1 MRKVLIVNRGE
12 IAVRVVHACAD
23 AGLASV
29 AVYAD
34 PDAAALHVQLAD
46 EGYALEGS
54 SATATYLDAGKLLD
68 VARRSGADAVHPG
81 YGFLAENAAFA
92 QAVLDAGLTWIG
104 PPPEAIR
111 VLGDK
116 VQAREI
122 ARRVGAPLVA
132 GSDGPVPTPA
142 AAHRFAEEHGLPVV
156 IKAAFGGGGRGMRVV
171 RHLDDVEDAFASA
184 QRESRGAFGRDECYV
199 ERFLDRPRHVEAQ
212 VMADTHGN
220 VVVMGTR
227 DCSLQRRHQKLVEE
241 APAPFLTP
249 EQRRRVHES
258 ARAICAETGYVG
270 AGTVEF
276 LLGADGVL
284 SFLEV
289 NTRLQVEHPVTEV
302 TSGHDLVQLQFAVA
316 DGGVLPV
323 VADPDPVGHAI
334 ELRINAEDVGRG
346 FLPSTGTLTTFDAP
360 SGPGVRVDTG
370 VRAGSVVSGDFDSL
384 LAKVVVHGRDRQ
396 QALRRARRAAA
407 EMEIAGVATVLP
419 FHRAVL
425 TDPDFASPDGLG
437 IYTTWIEDEFATRV
451 PADPDFA
458 QGPAGAGRRR
468 VVIDVDGRRVVLGL
482 PADLLAGLATAR
494 SAGGGEDGGGQD
506 GGGERGGGPAVAED
520 AAALTAPMGGTVVRW
535 LVEPG
540 AQVTRGNA
548 VLLLEAMKTETK
560 VTAHRDGVLG
570 EPRAAAGDRVTAGAT
585 LALIEA

>member
-1 MRKVLIVNRGE
+1 MRKVLIANRGE
-12 IAVRVVHACAD
+12 IALRVVHACAD

-34 PDAAALHVQLAD
+34 PDAAAPHALLAD
-46 EGYALEGS
+46 EAYNLPGS
-54 SATATYLDAGKLLD
+54 SATETYLDIARLLE

-81 YGFLAENAAFA
+81 YGFLSENAGFA

-116 VQAREI
+116 VEAREL

-132 GSDGPVPTPA
+132 GSDGPVPSA
-142 AAHRFAEEHGLPVV
+142 IEARRFAETHGVPVV

-171 RHLDDVEDAFASA
+171 HHLDDVEDAFASA
-184 QRESRGAFGRDECYV
+184 QRESRAAFGRDECYV

-212 VMADTHGN
+212 VLADTHGN

-241 APAPFLTP
+241 APAPFLTA
-249 EQRRRVHES
+249 EQRRRVHDS
-258 ARAICAETGYVG
+258 ARAICAEVGYVG

-276 LLGADGVL
+276 LLGAGGDL
-284 SFLEV
+284 TFLEV
-289 NTRLQVEHPVTEV
+289 NTRLQVEHPVTEA
-302 TSGHDLVQLQFAVA
+302 TTGIDLVRAQLAVA
-316 DGGVLPV
+316 DGQEVPV
-323 VADPDPVGHAI
+323 RADPEPSGHAI

-346 FLPSTGTLTTFDAP
+346 FLPSTGTITAFVAP
-360 SGPGVRVDTG
+360 SGPGVRLDTG
-370 VRAGSVVSGDFDSL
+370 VRQGSVVSPHFDSL

-396 QALRRARRAAA
+396 EALRRARRAAA

-425 TDPDFASPDGLG
+425 RDPDFTAPDHLG
-437 IYTTWIEDEFATRV
+437 VYTTWIEQEFRERV
-451 PADPDFA
+451 AADPDFHDSS
-458 QGPAGAGRRR
+458 PAGRRR
-468 VVIDVDGRRVVLGL
+468 VVLDVDGRRVVLGL
-482 PADLLAGLATAR
+482 PADLLAGLASGGADG
-494 SAGGGEDGGGQD
+494 AGSHDGAAAA
-506 GGGERGGGPAVAED
+506 PAD
-520 AAALTAPMGGTVVRW
+520 AAVLTAPMGGTVVRW

-540 AQVTRGNA
+540 EQVARGDA
-548 VLLLEAMKTETK
+548 VVLLEAMKTETRL
-560 VTAHRDGVLG
+560 VAHRDGVV
-570 EPRAAAGDRVTAGAT
+570 EPRVAAGEHVDTGAA
-585 LALIEA
+585 LAVIEG